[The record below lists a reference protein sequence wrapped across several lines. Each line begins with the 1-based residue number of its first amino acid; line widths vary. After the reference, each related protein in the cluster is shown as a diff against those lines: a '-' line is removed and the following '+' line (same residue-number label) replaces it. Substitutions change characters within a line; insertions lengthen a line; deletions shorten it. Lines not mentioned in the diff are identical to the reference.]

1 MTPKIKP
8 PASAVN
14 VEDSVDAQTAEDA
27 EYYRQIKADV
37 DVIFAHK
44 VFKDVAKKDPLEI
57 GNGGS
62 QATFLG
68 VFM

>member
-1 MTPKIKP
+1 
-8 PASAVN
+8 
-14 VEDSVDAQTAEDA
+14 
-27 EYYRQIKADV
+27 V
-37 DVIFAHK
+37 DVSFAHK